1 MCLPCLQDRCVYWK
15 WDPGEEDTQSAS
27 KKRTIRSLYAAK
39 TRFEAGMQWVPAQP
53 ASLTNQGTEPGQAAQ
68 SQQLQH
74 RQLGWQGRGLSY
86 GLHFLFA
93 QGLLSFFCFFLPEI
107 NLNAL

>member
-1 MCLPCLQDRCVYWK
+1 MQQELYR
-15 WDPGEEDTQSAS
+15 G
-27 KKRTIRSLYAAK
+27 RSGDAA
-39 TRFEAGMQWVPAQP
+39 TP
-53 ASLTNQGTEPGQAAQ
+53 ASLTNQGAEPGQAAQ
-68 SQQLQH
+68 SQQPQR

-93 QGLLSFFCFFLPEI
+93 QGLLGFFYFFFFLPEL